1 MVNPFKEVNWTP
13 DTAEKRTF
21 GKSLVIGFPVLALVL
36 LVVLRVKTGLWDSDF
51 PLKLAGFG
59 AVAGVLFM
67 LIPAVATPFYVGWY
81 SIACCIGL
89 VVSNILLG
97 IVFYGLVG
105 GIGLLMRLVGRD
117 SMRQRPDPNAKTY
130 WRDAKQ
136 PSDPKRYFR
145 QF

>member
-59 AVAGVLFM
+59 AVAGVLSPPHSM
-67 LIPAVATPFYVGWY
+67 LYGTPSPVASDWWSAIFSSESCSTAWWVGSVCSCVSLAGIPCVNVPIRTPRLTGATR
-81 SIACCIGL
+81 SSQAIR
-89 VVSNILLG
+89 SG
-97 IVFYGLVG
+97 ISG
-105 GIGLLMRLVGRD
+105 
-117 SMRQRPDPNAKTY
+117 N
-130 WRDAKQ
+130 
-136 PSDPKRYFR
+136 SDH
-145 QF
+145 